1 MAVTTVAQL
10 AAELNRPVATLL
22 EQLRAAG
29 VAKGSSDDSVI
40 EADKNKLLDHLR
52 TVHGSAAPAER
63 KKIEDLHL
71 MGILQPAEIADF
83 AVYLASDKAKR
94 MTGGIHVVDAGYTA
108 FKGRMDIKAAV
119 AS

>member
-1 MAVTTVAQL
+1 MD
-10 AAELNRPVATLL
+10 N
-22 EQLRAAG
+22 
-29 VAKGSSDDSVI
+29 
-40 EADKNKLLDHLR
+40 
-52 TVHGSAAPAER
+52 PAER

-108 FKGRMDIKAAV
+108 FKGKMDIKAAV